1 MDFLGNYNQIYMI
14 FPCFTA
20 MTLLLRNKTGRKK
33 YTRKFWST
41 SIIVIFGCF
50 LSPIIYGTRDLE
62 ATFLISAGILILYA
76 IFSQFFEKIS
86 MEMCLMGFC
95 L

>member
-1 MDFLGNYNQIYMI
+1 MLYSYDALI
-14 FPCFTA
+14 
-20 MTLLLRNKTGRKK
+20 KKSDWKKK

-50 LSPIIYGTRDLE
+50 LSQIIYGTRDLE

-76 IFSQFFEKIS
+76 IFLNFSRK
-86 MEMCLMGFC
+86 LV
-95 L
+95 